1 MYYGKN
7 LLGSHEHA
15 AEHQEGCC
23 PFVEKLESPI
33 VDGDGVDFQEAAC
46 DLGDSSHEF
55 CHGSTPTNHH
65 LVTTLTKLMETH
77 KTFQKCLRGVT
88 KDQKIHES
96 PLNPKGC

>member
-77 KTFQKCLRGVT
+77 KTFPKMSKRGLKRT
-88 KDQKIHES
+88 KRFIKV
-96 PLNPKGC
+96 P

>member
-55 CHGSTPTNHH
+55 CHGSTPSNHH
-65 LVTTLTKLMETH
+65 LVTTLTNDVETQNIN
-77 KTFQKCLRGVT
+77 KKCSKGG
-88 KDQKIHES
+88 
-96 PLNPKGC
+96 PKGQKDSSKSRKRC